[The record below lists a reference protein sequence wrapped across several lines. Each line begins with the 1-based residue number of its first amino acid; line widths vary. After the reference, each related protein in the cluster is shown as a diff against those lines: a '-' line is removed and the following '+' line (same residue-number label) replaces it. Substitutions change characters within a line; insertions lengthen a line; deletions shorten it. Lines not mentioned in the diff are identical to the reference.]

1 MIKIVKFALVVF
13 FAFQIKCSSAQTVNI
28 DSLENTLKQHTNSDT
43 AKVNLLNKIAFAYLN
58 KNIEKLLSN
67 AFYASKLSDSL
78 NFPEGKS
85 ESLRI
90 MGIGYTRTDTVKA
103 LAYFNESIKIAES
116 IASKIQIARS
126 LGAMGILY
134 GVVGQNIK
142 AVECYQKTIAIATE
156 LNDNQIKAKNYINLA
171 QAYNRMGNSSLAI
184 ESYNK
189 ALDAYELFDD
199 KLGMASCYNS
209 LGNLYEI
216 QGNFPL
222 AVDCG
227 QKGLKIREELNDKAG
242 ISTSLISIAGLY
254 FNQKNYEKAL
264 DCLKRSLQIAEEIK
278 EQHNIAACLLNI
290 GFAYLETNSPEA
302 LEYLQRA
309 LDYSE
314 KLNIVSLKFSA
325 LSFMGS
331 YYSEHQNYDKAL
343 EFYFKALDLV
353 EKYSNKPRIGEITK
367 SIANVYFKKKQY
379 ALALK
384 YAQRSLPIA
393 EKTKQLKLRKGLHY
407 LLSQI
412 YAVNGNYKEAYSNSI
427 KYSVL
432 SDSVYNEGNVRQI
445 AELEY
450 KYKYE
455 KEKQMLE
462 LEQQKKDAMQV
473 AEKKQQSIIL
483 LSFILAFA
491 LMSALAFYIYQ
502 AYRIKRQSNISLAI
516 QKNEIEA
523 KNLSLVQL
531 NNEIVA
537 QQEEIASQRDMVVAQ
552 KNKIQVQNKE
562 ITDSIDYAKH
572 IQQAL
577 LPLMEPV
584 EGLVDEYF
592 VLHKPK
598 DIVSGD
604 FYWNTQVDNYLV
616 VAVADCTGHGV
627 PGAFMSVLGVSL
639 LNEIVRKRQI
649 VKANEILNELRTSVI
664 EALKQK
670 WQSGEQK
677 DGMDI
682 AIVIINTQ
690 NSELQYAGA
699 HIPLFIFNQQNG
711 LAEIKSDKQTV
722 AINIKMVNF
731 TNNVFTLSK
740 GDCIYLATDGYYDQ
754 FGGSDNVKF
763 KKKQLVELISE
774 IANKPMD
781 EQARILNDRFENWRG
796 NKNQTDDVTIV
807 GLRV

>member
-1 MIKIVKFALVVF
+1 MIKIVQLALVVF
-13 FAFQIKCSSAQTVNI
+13 FVFQIKCSSAQTVNI

-58 KNIEKLLSN
+58 KNNEKLLSN
-67 AFYASKLSDSL
+67 AFYASKLADSL

-85 ESLRI
+85 ESLRL
-90 MGIGYTRTDTVKA
+90 MGIGYTRTDTAKA

-134 GVVGQNIK
+134 GVAGQNIK
-142 AVECYQKTIAIATE
+142 AVECYQKNIAIATE

-189 ALDAYELFDD
+189 ALDAYGLFDD

-227 QKGLKIREELNDKAG
+227 QKGLKIREELNDKVG

-264 DCLKRSLQIAEEIK
+264 DYLKRSLQIAEEIN

-353 EKYSNKPRIGEITK
+353 EKNSNKPRIGEITK

-412 YAVNGNYKEAYSNSI
+412 YAVSGNYKEAYSNSI

-432 SDSVYNEGNVRQI
+432 SDSVYNESNVRQI

-523 KNLSLVQL
+523 KNLNLVQL

-577 LPLMEPV
+577 LPLMESV

-682 AIVIINTQ
+682 AVVIINTQ

-781 EQARILNDRFENWRG
+781 EQARILNDRFENWRD